1 MSAALNPSDS
11 PSARSFRQA
20 FRRRLLLR
28 LVLLILTVTVTIA
41 LISAYYTAFDF
52 FAAAACAL
60 LICVIAGQAYGLLI
74 MVERSHRTFEQFLDA
89 VAHGDIT
96 QKFAGSAEHS
106 PVLAQAINDVMEQLR
121 SAYAEREA
129 QATFLQALVKHVPV
143 ALLSLRAGGEL
154 AMTNNAARRLL
165 DRTLPEGSQ
174 DRTSWLA
181 GIDDIA
187 PGNERMLRIRAGDQI
202 LDLKV
207 SATEIRLRGDVQKLF
222 AIENMTSELEA
233 RELAAWR
240 NLIRVLTHEI
250 MNSVTPITSLAR
262 TVEGVAES
270 LEQSD
275 LGPEE
280 AAELQDIKA
289 AVATI
294 GRRGQGLL
302 EFLENYRSMTR
313 VPEPV
318 LKRFQV
324 RDLYAGLEQLLAAD
338 YAAAGVGLVIDV
350 TPASLTLEGDVR
362 LLEQALINLLTNAK
376 EAVAETADGEV
387 RLVARLTAGHVALE
401 VNDNG
406 PGMSQETMDQVFIP
420 FYTTKRGGSGIGL
433 TLCKQIVRAHGG
445 QILVESEPGEGTSV
459 RLII

>member
-1 MSAALNPSDS
+1 MNAADNASDS
-11 PSARSFRQA
+11 QSAEAFRQS
-20 FRRRLLLR
+20 FRRRLLFR
-28 LVLLILTVTVTIA
+28 LVLLILTVTLTIA
-41 LISAYYTAFDF
+41 LISTYYTTFDF

-60 LICVIAGQAYGLLI
+60 LVCVIVGQAYGLLM

-96 QKFAGSAEHS
+96 QKFTGSAEHS

-165 DRTLPEGSQ
+165 DRTLPEGSPE
-174 DRTSWLA
+174 RTSWLA
-181 GIDDIA
+181 GIDAIA
-187 PGNERMLRIRAGDQI
+187 PGKERMLRVRAGDQM

-207 SATEIRLRGDVQKLF
+207 SATEIRMRGDVQKLF

-275 LGPEE
+275 LGPDA

-318 LKRFQV
+318 LKRIQV

-338 YAAAGVGLVIDV
+338 FSAAGVVLKVDV
-350 TPASLTLEGDVR
+350 SPDSLTLDGDSR

-376 EAVAETADGEV
+376 EAVSDVNNGQVTLAG
-387 RLVARLTAGHVALE
+387 RLAAGHVALE
-401 VNDNG
+401 VTDNG
-406 PGMSQETMDQVFIP
+406 PGMSAETVDQVFIP

-445 QILVESEPGEGTSV
+445 QITIESAPGKGTSV
-459 RLII
+459 RFII

>member
-1 MSAALNPSDS
+1 MNARNNPSDS
-11 PSARSFRQA
+11 QSARAFRLA

-28 LVLLILTVTVTIA
+28 IVVLILTVTVTIA
-41 LISAYYTAFDF
+41 LISTYYATFDF
-52 FAAAACAL
+52 FAVAACVL
-60 LICVIAGQAYGLLI
+60 LAGVIVGQASGLLI

-96 QKFAGSAEHS
+96 QKFTGSAEHS

-121 SAYAEREA
+121 SAYSEREA

-143 ALLSLRAGGEL
+143 ALLSLRSGGEL

-165 DRTLPEGSQ
+165 DKTLPEGSQ
-174 DRTSWLA
+174 ERSNWLA
-181 GIDDIA
+181 GIDAIA
-187 PGNERMLRIRAGDQI
+187 PGKERMLRVRAGNQI

-275 LGPEE
+275 LGPDA

-318 LKRFQV
+318 LRRIGV
-324 RDLYAGLEQLLAAD
+324 RDLYTGLEQLLAAD
-338 YAAAGVGLVIDV
+338 FEAADVKLVVLV
-350 TPASLTLEGDVR
+350 TPDSLTLEGDSR

-376 EAVAETADGEV
+376 EAVAGKPGAQVQLSGM
-387 RLVARLTAGHVALE
+387 LAAGHVALE
-401 VNDNG
+401 VADNG
-406 PGMSQETMDQVFIP
+406 AGMDQETIDQVFIP

-445 QILVESEPGEGTSV
+445 QILIESTPDQGTLV
-459 RLII
+459 RLVI